1 MGIVSSRP
9 QINSKLKFV
18 TSFLHNPKL
27 KENKTILAIWLVTA
41 AITVIAKL
49 IIGKFNNYKIFE
61 GVYNHAIHGLTL
73 YGPYPEEYGDV
84 NLYGI
89 IFSFIIS
96 PFAILPQWL
105 GMVLWVMANTAL
117 LFYAIQQLPLS
128 KNQKAIICWTAYI
141 ELITA
146 QLVQQFNI
154 SVGNRIN
161 YFAMQNISIPVN
173 TVYRIF
179 AKKIYNSTP
188 LLTAFSADEFN
199 QAACIE

>member
-105 GMVLWVMANTAL
+105 GMILWVMANTAL

-128 KNQKAIICWTAYI
+128 KNQKAIC
-141 ELITA
+141 
-146 QLVQQFNI
+146 F
-154 SVGNRIN
+154 RKH
-161 YFAMQNISIPVN
+161 
-173 TVYRIF
+173 R
-179 AKKIYNSTP
+179 
-188 LLTAFSADEFN
+188 AF
-199 QAACIE
+199 